1 MEYLLLHITYGIIW
15 LIYMV
20 YKPLTKWDAHP
31 SRVHSYTQMH
41 LLPLTIIN
49 YCKAMILKHYSIT
62 LMWATQCHKPPI

>member
-1 MEYLLLHITYGIIW
+1 
-15 LIYMV
+15 MV

-49 YCKAMILKHYSIT
+49 YCKAMIIKHYSIT